1 MNRMQGDN
9 RHIDSPDNFSRK
21 VGEKARNHIQPVDA
35 SVWEGIEKR
44 LSVKKRPLVPWK
56 WIAASVAAVAI
67 GLIFLLTLP
76 EKEPAEQ
83 MIGKYAWCE
92 NAQSEQSARRANRHT
107 KASEG

>member
-67 GLIFLLTLP
+67 GLIF
-76 EKEPAEQ
+76 
-83 MIGKYAWCE
+83 I
-92 NAQSEQSARRANRHT
+92 NSA
-107 KASEG
+107 